1 MINKYLKIIIV
12 LLLVAN
18 ATFAGNKI
26 GIYDLRY
33 TLQADLSTAQGL
45 NLAWDDVHAVAT
57 LQGVVNRDTPRL
69 YVYFV
74 MEGNNDID
82 GYWWN
87 KYSRKGEWLYGR
99 ETQTYRTMEELFTA
113 YASYIEGVVVYDGN
127 VPSTSNVA
135 SSVAGIENLVAI
147 RYDDTPGS
155 LYDRL
160 VVHGPKLPVKRWL
173 LNPDGTSMFT
183 GKKGMEIPETSR
195 LSTGS
200 LKNDPYVWFIE
211 KYLKKG
217 LCNTEYAAY
226 YIDQFWR
233 TDPTRTV
240 TNHHQLTNHDFFVSK
255 KAFFF
260 DLSPWGDEP
269 ATDDPT
275 QKEGLDLQ
283 ILETFLQEAYKQN
296 KGEKFCYIGGFP
308 SWIYKYTQH
317 AGGKHEDVATEWE
330 FSRIISAYNA
340 FKDADA
346 IGLGALANSS
356 FWQHFPL
363 QEKYPQKWVTHQELM
378 DRGYLNSD
386 GTINFQGRNFILFY
400 VGDYDSSSWIAQTT
414 PFLWDEPSR
423 GEVPLMWSV
432 SPVLAERVPMVMHN
446 YRVTA
451 TPNDYF
457 AAADNGAG
465 YLMPGMLQEP
475 RSVSGLKSGLSA
487 WAKHCSKY
495 YQKWGLTITG
505 FVIDGEAPGLDSDGL
520 DCYAS
525 FSPNGIVPQKMPL
538 TLLHNDMPVIR
549 ADYDIVDHDY
559 RKATDVIVERVE
571 KRPVPFHWFRAILKS
586 PSWYKGIC
594 DELKQR
600 HTNIELLDAPTFF
613 ELYRIYLK
621 QHPDAAAGKITMN

>member
-1 MINKYLKIIIV
+1 MINKYLKIIVV

-211 KYLKKG
+211 KYMKTGK
-217 LCNTEYAAY
+217 CNTEFAAY

-275 QKEGLDLQ
+275 QEEGLDLQ
-283 ILETFLQEAYKQN
+283 ILKTFLQEAYKQN

-378 DRGYLNSD
+378 DRGYLNRD

-559 RKATDVIVERVE
+559 RRATDVIVERVE

-613 ELYRIYLK
+613 ELYRIYLQ

>member
-1 MINKYLKIIIV
+1 MINKYLKIIVV

-45 NLAWDDVHAVAT
+45 NLAWDDVHAVST

-211 KYLKKG
+211 KYMKTGK
-217 LCNTEYAAY
+217 CNTEFAAY
-226 YIDQFWR
+226 YIDQYWKQKPFAA
-233 TDPTRTV
+233 V
-240 TNHHQLTNHDFFVSK
+240 KNHHTLSNHDFFVSK
-255 KAFFF
+255 RAFFF

-269 ATDDPT
+269 ATDDPSQPVGT
-275 QKEGLDLQ
+275 DLQ
-283 ILETFLQEAYKQN
+283 TLKEMLLLAYQQN
-296 KGEKFCYIGGFP
+296 KHEKMCYIGGFP
-308 SWIYKYTQH
+308 SWAYKYTMH
-317 AGGKHEDVATEWE
+317 ASGIHDDV
-330 FSRIISAYNA
+330 
-340 FKDADA
+340 
-346 IGLGALANSS
+346 
-356 FWQHFPL
+356 
-363 QEKYPQKWVTHQELM
+363 
-378 DRGYLNSD
+378 
-386 GTINFQGRNFILFY
+386 
-400 VGDYDSSSWIAQTT
+400 
-414 PFLWDEPSR
+414 
-423 GEVPLMWSV
+423 
-432 SPVLAERVPMVMHN
+432 
-446 YRVTA
+446 
-451 TPNDYF
+451 
-457 AAADNGAG
+457 
-465 YLMPGMLQEP
+465 
-475 RSVSGLKSGLSA
+475 
-487 WAKHCSKY
+487 
-495 YQKWGLTITG
+495 
-505 FVIDGEAPGLDSDGL
+505 
-520 DCYAS
+520 
-525 FSPNGIVPQKMPL
+525 
-538 TLLHNDMPVIR
+538 
-549 ADYDIVDHDY
+549 
-559 RKATDVIVERVE
+559 
-571 KRPVPFHWFRAILKS
+571 
-586 PSWYKGIC
+586 
-594 DELKQR
+594 
-600 HTNIELLDAPTFF
+600 PT
-613 ELYRIYLK
+613 
-621 QHPDAAAGKITMN
+621 

>member
-1 MINKYLKIIIV
+1 MINKYLKIIVV

-45 NLAWDDVHAVAT
+45 NLAWDDVHAVST

-211 KYLKKG
+211 KYMKTGK
-217 LCNTEYAAY
+217 CNTEFAAY
-226 YIDQFWR
+226 YIDQYWKQKPFAA
-233 TDPTRTV
+233 V
-240 TNHHQLTNHDFFVSK
+240 KNHHTLSNHDFFVSK
-255 KAFFF
+255 RAFFF

-269 ATDDPT
+269 ATDDPSQPVGT
-275 QKEGLDLQ
+275 DLQ
-283 ILETFLQEAYKQN
+283 TLKEMLLLAYQQN
-296 KGEKFCYIGGFP
+296 KHEKMCYIGGFP
-308 SWIYKYTQH
+308 SWAYKYTMH
-317 AGGKHEDVATEWE
+317 ASGIHDDVPTEWE

-346 IGLGALANSS
+346 ISYGALANAS
-356 FWQHFPL
+356 FWQHFPTKK
-363 QEKYPQKWVTHQELM
+363 KYTQDWISIRSCKKE
-378 DRGYLNSD
+378 
-386 GTINFQGRNFILFY
+386 
-400 VGDYDSSSWIAQTT
+400 DY
-414 PFLWDEPSR
+414 
-423 GEVPLMWSV
+423 
-432 SPVLAERVPMVMHN
+432 
-446 YRVTA
+446 
-451 TPNDYF
+451 
-457 AAADNGAG
+457 
-465 YLMPGMLQEP
+465 
-475 RSVSGLKSGLSA
+475 
-487 WAKHCSKY
+487 
-495 YQKWGLTITG
+495 
-505 FVIDGEAPGLDSDGL
+505 
-520 DCYAS
+520 
-525 FSPNGIVPQKMPL
+525 
-538 TLLHNDMPVIR
+538 
-549 ADYDIVDHDY
+549 
-559 RKATDVIVERVE
+559 
-571 KRPVPFHWFRAILKS
+571 
-586 PSWYKGIC
+586 
-594 DELKQR
+594 
-600 HTNIELLDAPTFF
+600 
-613 ELYRIYLK
+613 
-621 QHPDAAAGKITMN
+621 